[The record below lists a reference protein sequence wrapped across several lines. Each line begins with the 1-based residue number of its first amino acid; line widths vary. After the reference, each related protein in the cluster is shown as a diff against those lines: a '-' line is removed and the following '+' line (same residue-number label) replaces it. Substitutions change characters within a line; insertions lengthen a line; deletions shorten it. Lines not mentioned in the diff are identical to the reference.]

1 MGGYI
6 LHFSVYTM
14 AMIGLIFFALFV
26 YKKFAM
32 GNCFS
37 KKSGFLGVEE
47 SFSLAP
53 RKTLYVVKA
62 GNEKFLI
69 ASDVDKTTLISKLG
83 ENETPA
89 GVVERRRDLAEELP
103 SIAEFNRP
111 RPVLK
116 QMMKRMR
123 EE

>member
-6 LHFSVYTM
+6 IHFSVYTM
-14 AMIGLIFFALFV
+14 AMVGLIFFALFV
-26 YKKFAM
+26 YKKFAI
-32 GNCFS
+32 GACFS
-37 KKSGFLGVEE
+37 KKNGFLGVEE
-47 SFSLAP
+47 SFNLAP

-83 ENETPA
+83 DGESVSSA
-89 GVVERRRDLAEELP
+89 VEKRRDIVDELP

-116 QMMKRMR
+116 QMMKKLN
-123 EE
+123 EN